1 MNKQKMQKIL
11 EQTKG
16 FYNEIASDFSDTR
29 GHWWRGFGDFARYV
43 KPGDKVLD
51 IGCGNGRMAEIFADS
66 KIEYLGIDNSEELI
80 KIARERF
87 KGKPWVKF
95 EVGDILDFIPPP
107 TKGRLGGVGR
117 SFSKKTANHPLPLLG
132 KEGDYNLVLLI
143 AVLHHLPNRHLRIQA
158 LKNIHDILQPGGRL
172 VMVNWNLWQVFGWKK
187 KFRYY
192 PYLFNWLEKI
202 RLGGWGISDAF
213 VPWKSGGRNTKRYI
227 HSFTKGETRRMLRQA
242 GFIIEELEFKAKSED
257 KKGIMYGDNLLAIA
271 VKNGK
276 M

>member
-1 MNKQKMQKIL
+1 MSHNKKQKIL

-29 GHWWRGFGDFARYV
+29 GHWWRGFGDFVRYV

-51 IGCGNGRMAEIFADS
+51 IGCGNGRMAEIFVDS

-87 KGKPWVKF
+87 KDKPWVKF
-95 EVGDILDFIPPP
+95 EVGDVLEV
-107 TKGRLGGVGR
+107 KSRKSKVE
-117 SFSKKTANHPLPLLG
+117 SF
-132 KEGDYNLVLLI
+132 DLVLLI
-143 AVLHHLPNRHLRIQA
+143 AVLHHLPSKQLRRRA
-158 LKNIHDILQPGGRL
+158 LNNIHDILQPGGRL

-202 RLGGWGISDAF
+202 RLGAWGISDAF

-227 HSFTKGETRRMLRQA
+227 HSFTKSETRRMLRQA